1 MITHAKTTLVVASAP
16 GYLFCTVVPAEAQSS
31 PIAHVAD

>member
-1 MITHAKTTLVVASAP
+1 MITHANTTLGAVSAH